1 MIVQSGKYD
10 ELLDSGMD
18 FKALVVAHETS
29 MALVEQGQG
38 VVMPGENLNKPMKSP
53 EARNSGES
61 NSLDRPVSSK
71 KSSKLIKEEERETGK
86 VSLHIYKLYC
96 TEAFGWWGIT
106 VVLIFSLLWQA
117 SMMASDYWLAYETS
131 EERAQLFNP
140 SMFISIYAIIAV
152 VSVVLIVL
160 RSYSVTV
167 LGLKTAQIFFSQIL
181 HSILHAPMSFF
192 DTTPSGRILSRVRIL
207 RFEYVVLNVT
217 WINNLIRID
226 INLYINV
233 IFEVH
238 MYNDFYF
245 FLNLYRHPLIKP
257 MLMSLSPCSSI
268 LWWLC
273 TLQ

>member
-1 MIVQSGKYD
+1 
-10 ELLDSGMD
+10 
-18 FKALVVAHETS
+18 
-29 MALVEQGQG
+29 
-38 VVMPGENLNKPMKSP
+38 MKSP